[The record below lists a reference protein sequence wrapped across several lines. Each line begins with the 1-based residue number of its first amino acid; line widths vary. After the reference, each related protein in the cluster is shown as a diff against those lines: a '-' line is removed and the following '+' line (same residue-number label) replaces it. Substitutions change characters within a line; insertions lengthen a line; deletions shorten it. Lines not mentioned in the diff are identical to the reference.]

1 MTLILI
7 STGLA
12 LAYALLIL
20 LYRRMWDRA
29 PQVSFTSQEAGHE
42 RVSVIVPCRNEA
54 QNIDAC
60 IKALLAQDLPST
72 QIEIIVVD
80 DHSEDDTA
88 RIAETYANQGV
99 RLIRLSAVQ
108 PAVQGK
114 KAAISRGVA
123 AAAGTFILT
132 TDADCTATPGWI
144 RSMAACQRQT
154 NAAFVSGPV
163 MFHGK
168 NEPLDIFQCLD
179 FLSLQGITA
188 ASVAAGFHGMSN
200 GANMG
205 FTREAFDKVGG
216 FNGIDHIASGDD
228 MLLMQ
233 KIEQQYPGRIAYC
246 RSTDAIVTTRP
257 EPTLRAFLRQR
268 IRWAS
273 KATHYRDKR
282 ILPVLMLVYLFN
294 VSLLLLLLSGIF
306 GYTSALVAGCG
317 LLLFKTSVEIVF
329 LLPVARFFNMT
340 QLLPW
345 FPLAQPFH
353 LLYTVISGSFGQFGS
368 YQWKGRSVR

>member
-20 LYRRMWDRA
+20 LYKRMWNRA
-29 PQVSFTSQEAGHE
+29 PQVSFARADAGNE
-42 RVSVIVPCRNEA
+42 RISVVVPCRNEA
-54 QNIDAC
+54 CHIDAC
-60 IKALLAQDLPST
+60 IEALLSQDMPAR

-80 DHSEDDTA
+80 DHSEDATV
-88 RIAETYANQGV
+88 RIAEAYANQGV
-99 RLIRLSAVQ
+99 RVIRLSETL

-123 AAAGTFILT
+123 AATGTFILT
-132 TDADCTATPGWI
+132 TDADCKTPPGWA
-144 RSMAACQRQT
+144 RSMAACQRLT
-154 NAAFVSGPV
+154 DAAFVSGPV
-163 MFHGK
+163 MFHGTHK
-168 NEPLDIFQCLD
+168 PLDIFQCLD
-179 FLSLQGITA
+179 FLSLQGITG

-205 FTREAFDKVGG
+205 FTREAFDCVGG
-216 FNGIDHIASGDD
+216 FEGIDHIASGDD

-233 KIEQQYPGRIAYC
+233 KIEQRFPGRIAYC
-246 RSTDAIVTTRP
+246 RSTDAIVTTHP

-294 VSLLLLLLSGIF
+294 VSLILLLVSGIF
-306 GYTSALVAGCG
+306 GYTSSLAAACG
-317 LLLFKTSVEIVF
+317 LLLVKTAVEMMF
-329 LLPVARFFNMT
+329 LMPVAGFFNQT
-340 QLLPW
+340 HLLPW
-345 FPLAQPFH
+345 FPVAQPFH
-353 LLYTVISGSFGQFGS
+353 ILYTVISGGFGQFGR
-368 YQWKGRSVR
+368 YQWKGRIVR